1 MAIKKYLNWKGWFE
15 GLYLSWIKTLTG
27 TVLTWVGTNAAG
39 SMGIPNIA
47 MTWEQG
53 VSMMGV
59 ITFIE
64 IVRYLNTKPKPE
76 TVIENVDTVIITK
89 P

>member
-1 MAIKKYLNWKGWFE
+1 MAIKKYLDWKGWFE
-15 GLYLSWIKTLTG
+15 GLYLSWIKTLTS

-39 SMGIPNIA
+39 SMGVPNIA
-47 MTWEQG
+47 MNWQQG
-53 VSMMGV
+53 VSMLGV

-64 IVRYLNTKPKPE
+64 VVRYLNAKPKPE
-76 TVIENVDTVIITK
+76 TLTESIDTTTITK